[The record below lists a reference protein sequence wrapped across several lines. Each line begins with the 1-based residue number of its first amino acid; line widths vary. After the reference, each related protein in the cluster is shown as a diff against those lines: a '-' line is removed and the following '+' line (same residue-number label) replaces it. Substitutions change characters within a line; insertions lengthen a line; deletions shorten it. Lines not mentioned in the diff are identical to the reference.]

1 MLTSAPA
8 RLLAVTT
15 ATTVFAFV
23 ATLVFSHSRLLPL
36 DERAIAV
43 TENGTPSVEALAMTR
58 GKLVTMLATAHAAVD
73 GSGVTPAEIIHSAR
87 KDLHAAIARYEA
99 LPRFPGE
106 SELAAD
112 AALAAGA
119 VEASLKRALETASS
133 GDNDKARRILSLE
146 LHPAVQQL
154 DDALATL
161 VAFNTSQVHDSMTAI
176 RGSRQSALQWAW
188 TLGAASVCLAISSAI
203 AALYSL
209 RNHAKVTAE
218 RNRLLSERATELESF
233 AGRIAH
239 DLRGPL
245 SAMLLR
251 LNAAERK
258 QLSAEDVVPMVDR
271 IPCACDTNGESRRRS
286 VRVCRRRHSAN
297 RRLRCRR
304 SSVPGSKRCRRA
316 AHRSGCIV
324 DDRRCD
330 RRRRA
335 LHARRS
341 GQHSVEPPRKRGQVH
356 RRWVCGG
363 ATDHASGDLRQ
374 GPCPFRGQR
383 QWPRNSARGSATHL
397 RSVRPGRDVETARHG
412 ARAGDRQEAG
422 DR

>member
-1 MLTSAPA
+1 
-8 RLLAVTT
+8 
-15 ATTVFAFV
+15 
-23 ATLVFSHSRLLPL
+23 
-36 DERAIAV
+36 
-43 TENGTPSVEALAMTR
+43 MTR

-258 QLSAEDVVPMVDR
+258 QLSTEDVVPMVDR
-271 IPCACDTNGESRRRS
+271 IRARATQMVSLVDDLFEFAVAGTQPTGVCDVDEAVSQAASGVDAQLTAADASLTIDDATGAAVRCTPGVLGSILSNLLGNAAKYIVDGSAAERLILLRVTCDKDRVRFEVSDNGPGIPLEDQRRIFDPF
-286 VRVCRRRHSAN
+286 VRVGTSRQ
-297 RRLRCRR
+297 
-304 SSVPGSKRCRRA
+304 PGT
-316 AHRSGCIV
+316 G
-324 DDRRCD
+324 
-330 RRRRA
+330 
-335 LHARRS
+335 L
-341 GQHSVEPPRKRGQVH
+341 GL
-356 RRWVCGG
+356 
-363 ATDHASGDLRQ
+363 ATAKKLVTASG
-374 GPCPFRGQR
+374 GHIGV
-383 QWPRNSARGSATHL
+383 
-397 RSVRPGRDVETARHG
+397 RSTLGVGTCFWFELVRSLPSTTPARHDASG
-412 ARAGDRQEAG
+412 IRPRLVAAR
-422 DR
+422 